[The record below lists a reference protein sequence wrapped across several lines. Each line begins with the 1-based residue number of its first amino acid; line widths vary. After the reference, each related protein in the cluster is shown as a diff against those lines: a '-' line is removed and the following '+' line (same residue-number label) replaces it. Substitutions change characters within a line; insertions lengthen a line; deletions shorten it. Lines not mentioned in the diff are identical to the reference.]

1 MDQSKRAGS
10 IALLVMGLIFLC
22 VGGLLGGFG
31 ALYVLASHA
40 EDAVNPGARLTTG
53 IAMIVV
59 GLLIWS
65 AAAVGA
71 FLAWRRMQ
79 PKPEQKVTIRQEVEL
94 TGDVDLTS
102 LTCEKCNATLDKDAI
117 TVKEGAILVSC
128 PYCGATYQMV
138 EEPKW

>member
-1 MDQSKRAGS
+1 MNQSKTAGG

-31 ALYVLASHA
+31 ALYVFAA
-40 EDAVNPGARLTTG
+40 YAPDTVNPGARLATG
-53 IAMIVV
+53 IVMIVV
-59 GLLIWS
+59 GLLIWT

-79 PKPEQKVTIRQEVEL
+79 PKPEQKITIRQEIDL
-94 TGDVDLTS
+94 TGDIDLAA
-102 LTCEKCNATLDKDAI
+102 LTCQKCNAALNKDAI
-117 TVKEGAILVSC
+117 TVKEGAALVAC